1 MVIYAHNV
9 WERMGTLCFRDFEIC
24 HWRSRVLP
32 NVYTQSKVVFVL
44 FWSGI
49 TPQSGEWFWF
59 PQCLFDE
66 HGKSEGEKMT
76 TLLIGQPAVYSTK
89 AKKYTSDFQC
99 AKF

>member
-1 MVIYAHNV
+1 MHITFGNAWVPCA
-9 WERMGTLCFRDFEIC
+9 FEISKFVIGVPGFFRMFIPKARWSSC
-24 HWRSRVLP
+24 YFGLALHP
-32 NVYTQSKVVFVL
+32 NL
-44 FWSGI
+44 ASG
-49 TPQSGEWFWF
+49 FWF

-89 AKKYTSDFQC
+89 AKKDTSDFQC

>member
-1 MVIYAHNV
+1 MHITFGNAWVPCAFKISKFVIGV
-9 WERMGTLCFRDFEIC
+9 PGFFRMFIPKARWSSCYFGLAL
-24 HWRSRVLP
+24 HP
-32 NVYTQSKVVFVL
+32 NLV
-44 FWSGI
+44 SG
-49 TPQSGEWFWF
+49 FWF

-89 AKKYTSDFQC
+89 AKKDTSDFQC